1 MNSILLSVIIPIYNE
16 EKTIIP
22 LLKKVKQQKISKEII
37 VINDGSSDRTSEL
50 LKMNSDYY
58 DKYISL
64 ENNNGKG
71 YAIKMGIDIA
81 QGTLTLIQDGD
92 LEYNPNDYEK
102 LINKIGG
109 DCKIVYGSRTLKGGN
124 FTTPG
129 GLRPI
134 FSKFANFLLTKLSNI
149 LNGQNLTDA
158 HTCYKLFSTEI
169 LKKIVLKEK
178 GFAFC
183 PEVTAKLSK
192 LGLKIQ
198 EVPIDYFG
206 RSYGEGKKIKV
217 RHAFEA
223 IIALLIYNFPYKRFK
238 SWLRG

>member
-1 MNSILLSVIIPIYNE
+1 MNSIFLSIIIPIYNE

-37 VINDGSSDRTSEL
+37 VIDDGSSDRTSEL
-50 LKMNSDYY
+50 LKMNSGYY

-71 YAIKMGIDIA
+71 YAIKRGIDIA
-81 QGTLTLIQDGD
+81 QGSFTLIQDGD

-102 LINKIGG
+102 LINKIRG

-129 GLRPI
+129 GLRPL

-149 LNGQNLTDA
+149 LNGQKLTDA

-169 LKKIVLKEK
+169 LRKINLKEK

-192 LGLKIQ
+192 LGLKIE

-223 IIALLIYNFPYKRFK
+223 ILALLKYNYPYKRF
-238 SWLRG
+238 

>member
-1 MNSILLSVIIPIYNE
+1 MNSILLSIIIPIYNE

-22 LLKKVKQQKISKEII
+22 LLKKVNHQKISKEII
-37 VINDGSSDRTSEL
+37 VVNDGSSDRTSEL

-64 ENNNGKG
+64 ENNYGKG
-71 YAIKMGIDIA
+71 YAIKKGIEVA
-81 QGTLTLIQDGD
+81 QGALTLIQDGD

-102 LINKIGG
+102 LINKIRG

-134 FSKFANFLLTKLSNI
+134 FSKLANFLLTTLSNT
-149 LNGQNLTDA
+149 LNGQKLTDA

-169 LKKIVLKEK
+169 LKKIDLKEK

-192 LGLKIQ
+192 LGLKIE

-206 RSYGEGKKIKV
+206 RSYGEGKKIRV

-223 IIALLIYNFPYKRFK
+223 IFTLFIYNYPYKRFK